1 MTAYLGREGRLSQG
15 GDRTRGS
22 LGRRSFLSLLGGAA
36 LIWPR
41 TLQAFSEEVQ
51 EGGSPTDEAF
61 WSFVRDQFLIPE
73 DRIYL
78 NNGTLGPSPA
88 VVVDAVAEH
97 TRRVASTFPPGVA
110 WEDLKGSV
118 GEFLGADPAGLVF
131 PRNTTEAM
139 SFIAQGLE
147 LGRGD
152 EVLTSDHEH
161 IGGLCPW
168 QLVTARSGARLRTF
182 SLPTPA
188 GSRTQLFDAVLG
200 ALSPETRLVSLSHVT
215 FTTGTV
221 LPVEE
226 LQAACRERG
235 VLFAVDGAHPPGMMN
250 LDLSSWDPDF
260 YASSPHK
267 WLLAPQGTGLLYLG
281 DQWRTRLWPTLASGG
296 WDDLSLG
303 AHRLNHL
310 GTFDESRM
318 AGLLAAVE
326 FLTAL
331 GMDRIEARVRYL
343 RAYLE
348 KGLRGLPGVRVVT
361 PNQEDLKVGMVSFS
375 LEGVDSLELQ
385 RHLARVAR
393 IRTRVIGEYDYGWMR
408 LSTHFYNNP
417 IEVDRTMALLDEVVR
432 MGPGVFQRA

>member
-1 MTAYLGREGRLSQG
+1 MISPSAFPDRGPPPGPG
-15 GDRTRGS
+15 GSRGS
-22 LGRRSFLSLLGGAA
+22 LGRRSFLSLLAGTA
-36 LIWPR
+36 LGWPR
-41 TLQAFSEEVQ
+41 TLQGFAREIQ
-51 EGGSPTDEAF
+51 EGGGPGDEGF
-61 WSFVRDQFLIPE
+61 WSFVRDQFLIPA

-78 NNGTLGPSPA
+78 NNGTLGPSPS

-97 TRRVASTFPPGVA
+97 ARRVASTFPPGVG

-118 GEFLGADPAGLVF
+118 GRFLGADPQGLVF

-139 SFIAQGLE
+139 TFVAQGLE
-147 LGRGD
+147 LGTED

-168 QLVTARSGARLRTF
+168 QLVCTRSGADLRTF
-182 SLPTPA
+182 PLPTPA
-188 GSRTQLFDAVLG
+188 RSSAQLLEEVLG
-200 ALSPETRLVSLSHVT
+200 AASPRTRIISLSHVT

-221 LPVEE
+221 LPVEA
-226 LQAACRERG
+226 LQARCRARG
-235 VLFAVDGAHPPGMMN
+235 ILLVVDGAHPPGMMGV
-250 LDLSSWDPDF
+250 DLSSWDPDF

-281 DQWRTRLWPTLASGG
+281 ADWRTRLWPTLASGG
-296 WDDLSLG
+296 WNDLSLG
-303 AHRLNHL
+303 AQRFNHL

-326 FLTAL
+326 FLDAI

-343 RAYLE
+343 RGHLE
-348 KGLRGLPGVRVVT
+348 EGVRGLRGVTVVT
-361 PNQEDLKVGMVSFS
+361 PEPEDLKAGMVSFS
-375 LEGVDSLELQ
+375 LDGVDSLELQ
-385 RHLARVAR
+385 RFLARAAR

-417 IEVDRTMALLDEVVR
+417 KEIDRVLHLLEEVASSGIPTD
-432 MGPGVFQRA
+432 